1 MKIIKANV
9 LPDPVQGPGYA
20 IIALEGSSIESA
32 GDLSFS
38 IARNQDGRFLG
49 ANGQWEPSETW
60 HEPQDQQIEGGI
72 VRCWVGTLIVDAL
85 LANPQM
91 QYRILVKGMEDTFQ
105 GIMRLGTELY
115 PSTARMASPVAAAP
129 TPPEPVA
136 DEVAPEV
143 ASEVTPDPIPE
154 PTPEPPPPTPPPKK
168 NKFLLPLILGL
179 VLLALIG
186 AGLWWFLFAADQP
199 GAETVAP
206 STSTEQPI
214 NVAEPEVVAEP
225 DSLAT
230 AAPCSVDALDQTD
243 DDIAY
248 LQRCVQSAPSTEQV
262 FEVIAA
268 GKAAQKC
275 DLIQRLYAHAA
286 QTGDSAVAL
295 AYAKEF
301 DPLTFSGG
309 CFNAPEPETAVYWYE
324 LYLQQKP
331 DDTAIAARAKSLKE
345 E

>member
-1 MKIIKANV
+1 VKIIKVNV

-32 GDLSFS
+32 GELSFS

-60 HEPQDQQIEGGI
+60 HEPQDQQIEGGT

-91 QYRILVKGMEDTFQ
+91 QYRILVKGVEDTFQ

-115 PSTARMASPVAAAP
+115 PSTARMASPVAAAA
-129 TPPEPVA
+129 TPPEPVVEEVEP
-136 DEVAPEV
+136 EVAP
-143 ASEVTPDPIPE
+143 DPTPE
-154 PTPEPPPPTPPPKK
+154 PTPEPPPPPPPKK
-168 NKFLLPLILGL
+168 NKLLLPLILGL
-179 VLLALIG
+179 VLLAVIG
-186 AGLWWFLFAADQP
+186 AGLWWFLFAADQTS
-199 GAETVAP
+199 AETVTPAP
-206 STSTEQPI
+206 STEQPI
-214 NVAEPEVVAEP
+214 AAVEPEPEAEAEAP
-225 DSLAT
+225 AT
-230 AAPCSVDALDQTD
+230 AAPCSVEALDQTD

-248 LQRCVQSAPSTEQV
+248 LQRCVQSTPSTEQV

-331 DDTAIAARAKSLKE
+331 DDTEIAARAKSLKE
-345 E
+345 D